1 MCTHTVKICKKA
13 QKQSVFAHNKLI
25 CVNNRAKTIIL
36 FAFSIDR
43 LQKMLYL
50 CIVKRN
56 KALDERKKRLTKE
69 KALDKR
75 KKAGAEKERRTA
87 DMRMSE

>member
-56 KALDERKKRLTKE
+56 KALDERKKHLTKE
-69 KALDKR
+69 KRQVLRKR
-75 KKAGAEKERRTA
+75 GGQQT
-87 DMRMSE
+87 

>member
-1 MCTHTVKICKKA
+1 M
-13 QKQSVFAHNKLI
+13 FAHNKLI

>member
-25 CVNNRAKTIIL
+25 CVNNRAKIIIL
-36 FAFSIDR
+36 FAFSIGR

-56 KALDERKKRLTKE
+56 KALDERKK
-69 KALDKR
+69 
-75 KKAGAEKERRTA
+75 AGAEKERRTA

>member
-56 KALDERKKRLTKE
+56 KALDERNR
-69 KALDKR
+69 ALDER

>member
-1 MCTHTVKICKKA
+1 ML
-13 QKQSVFAHNKLI
+13 AHNKLI

-56 KALDERKKRLTKE
+56 KALDERNR
-69 KALDKR
+69 ALDER

>member
-36 FAFSIDR
+36 FAISIDR

-56 KALDERKKRLTKE
+56 KALDERNR
-69 KALDKR
+69 ALDER